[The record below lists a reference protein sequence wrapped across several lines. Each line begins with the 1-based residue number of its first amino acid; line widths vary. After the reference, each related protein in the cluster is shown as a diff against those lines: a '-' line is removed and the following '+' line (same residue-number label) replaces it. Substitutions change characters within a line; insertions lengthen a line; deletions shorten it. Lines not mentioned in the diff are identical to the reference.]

1 MEKDILTPNSDI
13 KQVEINE
20 EGNKLKCKIQPIKTF
35 ILVSIYSGEVLK
47 YEGSISLPK
56 IQSQI
61 YHFTTYNINEIYE
74 EINLLDSKNFCLIKE
89 AIEYKLKIEFII
101 LRKKFYLYINLND
114 NKALNLNHDDLIG
127 TITELKEII
136 KTKDERIKSLE
147 EELKKYT
154 SSISTLKGDNS
165 YDNFDIKLKEPI
177 HQLKYHDGW
186 ISCSTI
192 LKDGRFIVGSG
203 DYSLIIFNNKTF
215 KTDLIIKEH
224 SGDIY
229 CVTQLNSG
237 LLASCSGDKTIKL
250 FNINGNEYKVIQVLT
265 YHTNYVYKI
274 IELNNQKLVSCSED
288 SSIIVYFKDNNEY
301 KKDYQISTNGRCS
314 PVIQTKDNEICYSEA
329 KDQTICFFDLLERKI
344 ITSIKNI
351 NKRIGTYD

>member
-74 EINLLDSKNFCLIKE
+74 EINLDSKNFCLIKE

-101 LRKKFYLYINLND
+101 LWKKFYLYINLND
-114 NKALNLNHDDLIG
+114 SKNLNLNHIDLID

-154 SSISTLKGDNS
+154 GSILTIKDDNS
-165 YDNFDIKLKEPI
+165 YDNFNIKLKEPI
-177 HQLKYHDGW
+177 HKLKYHKGG
-186 ISCSTI
+186 IYCSTI
-192 LKDGRFIVGSG
+192 FKDGRFIVGSR
-203 DYSLIIFNNKTF
+203 DHSLIIFNRKTF
-215 KTDLIIKEH
+215 KSDLTIKEH
-224 SGDIY
+224 SSDIY

-237 LLASCSGDKTIKL
+237 LLASCSEDKTIKL
-250 FNINGNEYKVIQVLT
+250 INIKGNEYKVIQTLT
-265 YHTNYVYKI
+265 NHTNSVYKI
-274 IELNNQKLVSCSED
+274 IELNNQKLISCSAD
-288 SSIIVYFKDNNEY
+288 SSIK
-301 KKDYQISTNGRCS
+301 ISWRLDKLFNYT
-314 PVIQTKDNEICYSEA
+314 
-329 KDQTICFFDLLERKI
+329 
-344 ITSIKNI
+344 
-351 NKRIGTYD
+351 